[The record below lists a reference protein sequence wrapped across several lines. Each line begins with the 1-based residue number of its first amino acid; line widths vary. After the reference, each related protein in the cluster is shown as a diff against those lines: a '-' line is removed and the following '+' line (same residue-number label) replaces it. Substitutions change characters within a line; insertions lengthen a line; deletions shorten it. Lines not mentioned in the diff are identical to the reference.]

1 MLSTFYYISNYVTK
15 FKTPIYQHVTLMSM
29 IADNEATKQTGQMS
43 NSRTTKMFMQQV
55 FNKICTEHELSAVEV
70 CTYLLGHTFD
80 YSSVSSNE

>member
-1 MLSTFYYISNYVTK
+1 MMVITSRSFSQTLKTGRNDIETFRS
-15 FKTPIYQHVTLMSM
+15 MSM
-29 IADNEATKQTGQMS
+29 ITDDEAKNQTGQMS
-43 NSRTTKMFMQQV
+43 TSKTIKKFMQQV